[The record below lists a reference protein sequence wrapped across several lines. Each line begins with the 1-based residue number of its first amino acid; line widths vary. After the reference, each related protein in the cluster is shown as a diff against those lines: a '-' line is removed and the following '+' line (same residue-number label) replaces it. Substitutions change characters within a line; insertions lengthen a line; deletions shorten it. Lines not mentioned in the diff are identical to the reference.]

1 MGLEVRRLMLVIDGS
16 QGEGGG
22 QILRTA
28 LSAAM
33 ITGIPFRI
41 EAIRAGRR
49 RPGLRP
55 QHLAAVKAAA
65 AVAAADVVGD
75 EIGSADLEFHPGPV
89 RPGRHRFD
97 IGTAGSAVLVAQTVL
112 PGLLIAEGPSDIEVI
127 GGTHNAGAPP
137 FEFFAHTF
145 LPVVSRTGARLR
157 SRLHRHGFY
166 PAGGGRLSVTVSPP
180 AVLRPVELMD
190 GGETRGCTA
199 TALLSQLPRH
209 IAERELSV
217 VRQELGW
224 TDLETR
230 EVDADGPGNAL
241 ILTIEY
247 GEITTVVSSV
257 GRRGL
262 PAETVAARAVAEAQ
276 AYLDHDAP
284 VGPHL
289 ADQLLLPLA
298 LAGGTFRTSA
308 PTRHFSTNADV
319 VRRFLS
325 TEIEIAPDD
334 GHVLVTLLPGPPD
347 GVTT

>member
-1 MGLEVRRLMLVIDGS
+1 MLVIDGS

-65 AVAAADVVGD
+65 AVASADVIGG

-127 GGTHNAGAPP
+127 GGTHNDGAPP

-145 LPVVSRTGARLR
+145 LPAISQTGAELR
-157 SRLHRHGFY
+157 TRLHRHGFY
-166 PAGGGRLSVTVSPP
+166 PAGGGRLSVTVRPP
-180 AVLRPVELMD
+180 AVLRPVELMER
-190 GGETRGCTA
+190 GEMLGCTA
-199 TALLSQLPRH
+199 TALISQLPRH
-209 IAERELSV
+209 IAERELRV
-217 VRQELGW
+217 VQQELDCTG
-224 TDLETR
+224 LATR

-241 ILTIEY
+241 ILTLDY
-247 GEITTVVSSV
+247 RGITTIVSSV

-262 PAETVAARAVAEAQ
+262 RAENVAARAVAEAQ

-298 LAGGTFRTSA
+298 LVGGTFRTSV

-325 TEIEIAPDD
+325 TDIEIAPDD
-334 GHVLVTLLPGPPD
+334 GHVQVSLLPSPPN
-347 GVTT
+347 GLTT